1 MRITAGKLALAL
13 VLLPMTLVAVGTGE
27 AAAVNL
33 PPGVV
38 VVSPPATIASDC
50 SVDVAKPLYDWLNT
64 LPEGTSSAP
73 IEVLFA
79 SGGCYQ
85 VDGMLFLRGFTDFD
99 FNGNG
104 STFRQA
110 SITPSDIKNDSPPN
124 RPAYC
129 GDSTDFL
136 TAGGTRPAHTDVM
149 WFIEG
154 GCDIV
159 LENMDIE
166 GKNTSGIGSTIH
178 LADDAGIQL
187 SGAQRVLITNDTI
200 HGVYGDFVTVTGLHE
215 APFGGVRFPS
225 LDTTVQQCSM
235 KASGRQGVT
244 VVYGQRVAVTANT
257 IAGNIPDSAMDFESD
272 VLGGTEADINVSDNT
287 ISGYKYLLSAR
298 TGAALFDINVSNNN
312 VGGIRMRMDP
322 FTSANGHDVTFDQNT
337 ASAPSAWGKSSSI
350 IVGNMATV
358 LFQGNSVPMQVPT
371 KTFVL
376 IGRRHASTDVAV
388 QDNILTPDTNFL
400 PVPLFARQN
409 VKVTE
414 CNNHEANGTPL
425 DNNAHPPN
433 RIQCVSGMPVQ
444 PAPAALPNFIS

>member
-1 MRITAGKLALAL
+1 
-13 VLLPMTLVAVGTGE
+13 
-27 AAAVNL
+27 
-33 PPGVV
+33 
-38 VVSPPATIASDC
+38 
-50 SVDVAKPLYDWLNT
+50 
-64 LPEGTSSAP
+64 
-73 IEVLFA
+73 
-79 SGGCYQ
+79 
-85 VDGMLFLRGFTDFD
+85 
-99 FNGNG
+99 
-104 STFRQA
+104 
-110 SITPSDIKNDSPPN
+110 
-124 RPAYC
+124 
-129 GDSTDFL
+129 
-136 TAGGTRPAHTDVM
+136 
-149 WFIEG
+149 
-154 GCDIV
+154 
-159 LENMDIE
+159 
-166 GKNTSGIGSTIH
+166 
-178 LADDAGIQL
+178 
-187 SGAQRVLITNDTI
+187 
-200 HGVYGDFVTVTGLHE
+200 
-215 APFGGVRFPS
+215 
-225 LDTTVQQCSM
+225 
-235 KASGRQGVT
+235 VT